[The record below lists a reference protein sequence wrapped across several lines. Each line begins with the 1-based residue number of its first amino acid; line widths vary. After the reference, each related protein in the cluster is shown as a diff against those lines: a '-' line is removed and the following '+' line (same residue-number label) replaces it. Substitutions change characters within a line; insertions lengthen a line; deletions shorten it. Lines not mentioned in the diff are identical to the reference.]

1 MDAREIITGRLLRQ
15 GGMDARE
22 IINQKR
28 ENEARTYLLEQ
39 REKERK
45 EAREEKPRHQ
55 DHRNSHGYRPKLS
68 AYSHREEVDESATSR
83 KKSTALPRE
92 VPVTQIHPI
101 RSIQAQPVQPGNTT
115 LNATGTNATLG
126 CMTPFSVEIMNNP
139 NPGKIKVPLIDHFT
153 GSTDPEDHLAAYKAQ
168 MSVQTGCETHLV

>member
-1 MDAREIITGRLLRQ
+1 MRQ
-15 GGMDARE
+15 E
-22 IINQKR
+22 PIFSS
-28 ENEARTYLLEQ
+28 
-39 REKERK
+39 REKR
-45 EAREEKPRHQ
+45 REKKLEKKSPDTKITETVMDIVQ
-55 DHRNSHGYRPKLS
+55 NCQ
-68 AYSHREEVDESATSR
+68 EEVDESATSR